1 MKIPKI
7 ANAVGY
13 IDDDLIKAAGEN
25 KGTTKRKSW
34 VKRGAIAACIAVCIA
49 LGAIFLPSVIDKSF
63 QGGKMPEA
71 PSDRYK
77 NVQIGTSEIA
87 IVWPWEYKTVYEKY
101 TYLNM
106 NGAGYQ
112 SKGHAVS
119 ANNVGAKIGIF
130 SVRGI
135 DNYNNKSKEYSENFE
150 VYSLKYAD
158 KVKYVAVKMEENYY
172 VFENVTGNPPDTLGE
187 LFALID
193 FPNAIK
199 LNRFSVNN
207 DRTEKEYYSL
217 SNGDYVWNVLANC
230 RDAAFI
236 TDNSHSKSGGEFLC
250 FTITSETLGV
260 YKVVMYITADGY
272 LETNMFGNRYL
283 FFIGENA
290 SGKIIDYAKKNSE
303 KATFEPYL
311 NSVVGKIT
319 DITDEYII
327 INDSVLCNNSSD
339 GIEYKISMQDLR
351 ISRYVELN
359 QIAKGSIVSVQYS
372 GEIGDGNIV
381 EGVTNIMRARISAN
395 GVEVPE

>member
-25 KGTTKRKSW
+25 QRTTKRKSW

-49 LGAIFLPSVIDKSF
+49 LGAIFLPSVIGKFF
-63 QGGKMPEA
+63 QGDKMPEA

-77 NVQIGTSEIA
+77 NAQIGTSEIS

-112 SKGHAVS
+112 SKGRAVS
-119 ANNVGAKIGIF
+119 ANNVGAKIGTF
-130 SVRGI
+130 AVRGI
-135 DNYNNKSKEYSENFE
+135 DNYDNKSKEYSENFD

-158 KVKYVAVKMEENYY
+158 KVKYIAVKMEENYY
-172 VFENVTGNPPDTLGE
+172 VFENVTDNPPGTLGE

-236 TDNSHSKSGGEFLC
+236 TDNSHSKSGGDSLC

-260 YKVVMYITADGY
+260 YKVVMYITSDGY

-303 KATFEPYL
+303 KAAFEPYL

-327 INDSVLCNNSSD
+327 INDSVLCNNPSD

-359 QIAKGSIVSVQYS
+359 QIAKGSSVSVQYS

-381 EGVTNIMRARISAN
+381 EGVTDIMRARISAN

>member
-13 IDDDLIKAAGEN
+13 IDDELIKVAAEN
-25 KGTTKRKSW
+25 KRTTKRKSW
-34 VKRGAIAACIAVCIA
+34 VKWGLIAACIAVCIA
-49 LGAIFLPSVIDKSF
+49 LGVIFLPSVIDKSF

-77 NVQIGTSEIA
+77 NAQIGTSEIA

-112 SKGHAVS
+112 SKGRAVS
-119 ANNVGAKIGIF
+119 ANNVGAKIGTF

-135 DNYNNKSKEYSENFE
+135 DNYDNKSKKYSENFE

-158 KVKYVAVKMEENYY
+158 KVKYVTVKMEENYY
-172 VFENVTGNPPDTLGE
+172 VFENVTGNPPGTLGK

-199 LNRFSVNN
+199 LNHFSINIEGVEEYFSLKN
-207 DRTEKEYYSL
+207 DGYIWE
-217 SNGDYVWNVLANC
+217 VLANC

-236 TDNSHSKSGGEFLC
+236 TDNSHSKSGGDSLC

-381 EGVTNIMRARISAN
+381 EGVTNIMSARISAN

>member
-13 IDDDLIKAAGEN
+13 IDDDLINAAVEN
-25 KGTTKRKSW
+25 KRTTKRKSW
-34 VKRGAIAACIAVCIA
+34 VKRGAIAACIVVCIA
-49 LGAIFLPSVIDKSF
+49 FGAIFVPSVIDS
-63 QGGKMPEA
+63 GKMPEA

-77 NVQIGTSEIA
+77 NAQIGTSEIS

-112 SKGHAVS
+112 SKGRAVS

-130 SVRGI
+130 AVRGV
-135 DNYNNKSKEYSENFE
+135 DNYDNKSKEYSENFE

-172 VFENVTGNPPDTLGE
+172 VFENVTGNPPGTLGE

-199 LNRFSVNN
+199 LNCFSVNN
-207 DRTEKEYYSL
+207 DGTEKEYYSL
-217 SNGDYVWNVLANC
+217 NNDDYVWEVLANC

-236 TDNSHSKSGGEFLC
+236 TDNSHSKSGGNSLC

-290 SGKIIDYAKKNSE
+290 SGKIIDYVKKNSE
-303 KATFEPYL
+303 KAVFEPYL

-319 DITDEYII
+319 DITDEYIT
-327 INDSVLCNNSSD
+327 INDSVLCNNPSD

-359 QIAKGSIVSVQYS
+359 QIAKGSIVCVQYS

>member
-13 IDDDLIKAAGEN
+13 IDDDLIKAAAEN

-34 VKRGAIAACIAVCIA
+34 VKRGAVAACIAVCIA

-63 QGGKMPEA
+63 QGDKMPES

-77 NVQIGTSEIA
+77 NAQIGTSEIS

-112 SKGHAVS
+112 SKGRAVFV
-119 ANNVGAKIGIF
+119 NNVGAKIGTF
-130 SVRGI
+130 AVRGI
-135 DNYNNKSKEYSENFE
+135 DNYDNKSKEYSENFE

-172 VFENVTGNPPDTLGE
+172 VFENVTGNPPGTLGE

-207 DRTEKEYYSL
+207 DGTEKEYYSL
-217 SNGDYVWNVLANC
+217 SNGEYVWDVLAKC
-230 RDAAFI
+230 GDAAFI
-236 TDNSHSKSGGEFLC
+236 KDDSYKKSGEYLN

-272 LETNMFGNRYL
+272 LETNMFYYSYL
-283 FFIGENA
+283 FFIGADAARE
-290 SGKIIDYAKKNSE
+290 IIGYAKENSE
-303 KATFEPYL
+303 ETDFEPYL

-319 DITDEYII
+319 DITDECIT
-327 INDSVLCNNSSD
+327 INDSVLCNNPSD

-359 QIAKGSIVSVQYS
+359 QIAKGSFVSVQYS
-372 GEIGDGNIV
+372 GEIGEGNIV

>member
-25 KGTTKRKSW
+25 KRTTKRKSW
-34 VKRGAIAACIAVCIA
+34 VKWGAIAACVVVCVT
-49 LGAIFLPSVIDKSF
+49 LGAFFLPFVIDKISH
-63 QGGKMPEA
+63 GDNTPEG

-77 NVQIGTSEIA
+77 NVQIGTNEFS

-101 TYLNM
+101 TNLNI
-106 NGAGYQ
+106 NGVWYDG
-112 SKGHAVS
+112 KRRAVS
-119 ANNVGAKIGIF
+119 ANLVSEKIGIYTV
-130 SVRGI
+130 SGYDYTDI
-135 DNYNNKSKEYSENFE
+135 DTHKRYFEDFE

-158 KVKYVAVKMEENYY
+158 KSECVAVKMEGTYY
-172 VFENVTGNPPDTLGE
+172 AFMRSAYTPSKLEE

-207 DRTEKEYYSL
+207 DRTEKGYYSL
-217 SNGDYVWNVLANC
+217 SNGEYVWDVLAKC
-230 RDAAFI
+230 GDAAFI
-236 TDNSHSKSGGEFLC
+236 KDDSYKKSGEYLN

-303 KATFEPYL
+303 KAVFEPYL

-319 DITDEYII
+319 DITDKYIT
-327 INDSVLCNNSSD
+327 INDSVLCNNPSD

-359 QIAKGSIVSVQYS
+359 QIAKGSIVCVQYS
-372 GEIGDGNIV
+372 GEIGEGNIV

>member
-13 IDDDLIKAAGEN
+13 IDDDLIKAAAEN
-25 KGTTKRKSW
+25 KRTTKRKSW
-34 VKRGAIAACIAVCIA
+34 VKLGAIAACIAVCIA
-49 LGAIFLPSVIDKSF
+49 LGAFFLPFVIDKISH
-63 QGGKMPEA
+63 GDNTPEG
-71 PSDRYK
+71 PPDRYK

-112 SKGHAVS
+112 SKGRAVS
-119 ANNVGAKIGIF
+119 ANNVGAKIGTF

-135 DNYNNKSKEYSENFE
+135 DNYDNKSKKYSENFE

-158 KVKYVAVKMEENYY
+158 KVKYVTVKMEENYY
-172 VFENVTGNPPDTLGE
+172 VFENVTGNPPGTLGK

-199 LNRFSVNN
+199 LNHFSINIEGVEEYFSLKN
-207 DRTEKEYYSL
+207 DGYIWE
-217 SNGDYVWNVLANC
+217 VLANC

-236 TDNSHSKSGGEFLC
+236 TDNSHSKSGGDSLC

-319 DITDEYII
+319 DITDEYIV
-327 INDSVLCNNSSD
+327 INDSVLCNNPSD

-359 QIAKGSIVSVQYS
+359 QIAKGSFVSVQYS

-381 EGVTNIMRARISAN
+381 ESVTNIMRARIRVN

>member
-13 IDDDLIKAAGEN
+13 IDDDLIKAVAEN
-25 KGTTKRKSW
+25 QRTTKRKTW
-34 VKRGAIAACIAVCIA
+34 VKRGATAACIAVCIA
-49 LGAIFLPSVIDKSF
+49 LGAIFLPFVIDKISH
-63 QGGKMPEA
+63 GDNTPEG

-77 NVQIGTSEIA
+77 NAQIGTGEIA

-112 SKGHAVS
+112 SKGRAVS
-119 ANNVGAKIGIF
+119 ANNVGAKIGTF

-135 DNYNNKSKEYSENFE
+135 DNYDNKSKEYSENFE

-172 VFENVTGNPPDTLGE
+172 VFENVTGNPPGTLGK

-199 LNRFSVNN
+199 LNHFSINIEGVEEYFSLKN
-207 DRTEKEYYSL
+207 DGYIWE
-217 SNGDYVWNVLANC
+217 VLANC

-236 TDNSHSKSGGEFLC
+236 TDNSHSKSGGDSLC

-319 DITDEYII
+319 DITDEYIV
-327 INDSVLCNNSSD
+327 INDSVLCNNPSD

-359 QIAKGSIVSVQYS
+359 QIAKGSFVSVQYS

-381 EGVTNIMRARISAN
+381 ESVTNIMRARIRVN

>member
-13 IDDDLIKAAGEN
+13 IDDDLINAAAEN
-25 KGTTKRKSW
+25 KGTTKRKLW
-34 VKRGAIAACIAVCIA
+34 VKWGAVAACVVVCVT
-49 LGAIFLPSVIDKSF
+49 LGAFFLPFVIDKISH
-63 QGGKMPEA
+63 GDNTPEG

-77 NVQIGTSEIA
+77 NVQIGTSEIS
-87 IVWPWEYKTVYEKY
+87 ILWPWEYKTVYEKY

-112 SKGHAVS
+112 SKGRAVS

-135 DNYNNKSKEYSENFE
+135 DNYDNKSKEYSESFE

-158 KVKYVAVKMEENYY
+158 NIKYVAVKMEENYY
-172 VFENVTGNPPDTLGE
+172 VFENVTGNPPGTLGE

-199 LNRFSVNN
+199 LNHFSVNN

-236 TDNSHSKSGGEFLC
+236 TDNSHSKSGGDSLC

-395 GVEVPE
+395 SVEVPE

>member
-13 IDDDLIKAAGEN
+13 IDDELIKVAAEN
-25 KGTTKRKSW
+25 KRTTKRKSW
-34 VKRGAIAACIAVCIA
+34 VKWGLIAACIAVCIA
-49 LGAIFLPSVIDKSF
+49 LGVIFLPSVIDKSF

-77 NVQIGTSEIA
+77 NAQIGTSEIA

-112 SKGHAVS
+112 SKGRAVS
-119 ANNVGAKIGIF
+119 ANNVGAKIGTF

-135 DNYNNKSKEYSENFE
+135 DNYDNKSKKYSENFE

-158 KVKYVAVKMEENYY
+158 KVKYVTVKMEENYY
-172 VFENVTGNPPDTLGE
+172 VFENVTGNPPGTLGK

-199 LNRFSVNN
+199 LNHFSINIEGVEEYFSLKN
-207 DRTEKEYYSL
+207 DGYIWE
-217 SNGDYVWNVLANC
+217 VLANC

-236 TDNSHSKSGGEFLC
+236 TDNSHSKSGGDSLC

-272 LETNMFGNRYL
+272 LETNMFGNQYL

-381 EGVTNIMRARISAN
+381 EGVTNIMSARISAN

>member
-13 IDDDLIKAAGEN
+13 IDDDLIKAAAEN
-25 KGTTKRKSW
+25 KRTTKRKSW

-63 QGGKMPEA
+63 QGDKMPEA
-71 PSDRYK
+71 PSERYK
-77 NVQIGTSEIA
+77 NAQIGTSEIS

-101 TYLNM
+101 TYLNL

-112 SKGHAVS
+112 SKGRAVS
-119 ANNVGAKIGIF
+119 VNNVGAKIGIF
-130 SVRGI
+130 AVRGI
-135 DNYNNKSKEYSENFE
+135 DNYDNKSKEYSENFE

-172 VFENVTGNPPDTLGE
+172 VFENVTCNPSGTLGE

-199 LNRFSVNN
+199 LNHFSINIEGVEEYFSLKN
-207 DRTEKEYYSL
+207 DGYIWE
-217 SNGDYVWNVLANC
+217 VLANC

-236 TDNSHSKSGGEFLC
+236 TDNSHSKSGGDSLC

-260 YKVVMYITADGY
+260 YKVAMYITADGY

-319 DITDEYII
+319 DITDEYIT
-327 INDSVLCNNSSD
+327 INDSVLCNNPSD

-359 QIAKGSIVSVQYS
+359 QIAKGSIVCVQYS
-372 GEIGDGNIV
+372 SEIGEGNIV
-381 EGVTNIMRARISAN
+381 EGVTNIMRARISVN
-395 GVEVPE
+395 GVEVSE

>member
-13 IDDDLIKAAGEN
+13 IDDNLIKAAAEN
-25 KGTTKRKSW
+25 KRTTKRKLW

-49 LGAIFLPSVIDKSF
+49 LGAIFLPFVIDKISH
-63 QGGKMPEA
+63 GDNTPEA

-77 NVQIGTSEIA
+77 NAQIGTSEIA

-101 TYLNM
+101 TCLNM

-119 ANNVGAKIGIF
+119 ANNVGAKIGKF
-130 SVRGI
+130 AVRGI
-135 DNYNNKSKEYSENFE
+135 DNYDNKSKEYSENFE

-172 VFENVTGNPPDTLGE
+172 VFENVTGNPPGTLGE

-199 LNRFSVNN
+199 LNRFSVSN
-207 DRTEKEYYSL
+207 DGTEKEYYLL
-217 SNGDYVWNVLANC
+217 SNGDYVWEVLANC

-236 TDNSHSKSGGEFLC
+236 TDNSHSKSGGDSLC

-303 KATFEPYL
+303 KAVFEPYL

-319 DITDEYII
+319 DITDEYIT
-327 INDSVLCNNSSD
+327 INDSVLCNNPSD

-359 QIAKGSIVSVQYS
+359 QIAKGSIVCVQYS

>member
-13 IDDDLIKAAGEN
+13 IDDELINAVAEN
-25 KGTTKRKSW
+25 KRTTKRKSW
-34 VKRGAIAACIAVCIA
+34 VKRGVIAACIAVCIA

-63 QGGKMPEA
+63 QGDKMPEA

-77 NVQIGTSEIA
+77 NVQIGTSEIS

-112 SKGHAVS
+112 SKGRAVS
-119 ANNVGAKIGIF
+119 ANNVGAKIGTF

-135 DNYNNKSKEYSENFE
+135 DNYDNKSKEYSENFE

-158 KVKYVAVKMEENYY
+158 KVKYIAVKMEENYY
-172 VFENVTGNPPDTLGE
+172 VFKNVTGNPPGTLGE

-199 LNRFSVNN
+199 LNHFSINIEGVEEYFSLKN
-207 DRTEKEYYSL
+207 DGYIWE
-217 SNGDYVWNVLANC
+217 VLANC

-236 TDNSHSKSGGEFLC
+236 TDNSHSKSGGDSLC

-260 YKVVMYITADGY
+260 YKVAMYITADGY

-327 INDSVLCNNSSD
+327 INDSVLCNNPSD

-359 QIAKGSIVSVQYS
+359 QIAKGLFVSVQYS

-395 GVEVPE
+395 GVEFTE

>member
-13 IDDDLIKAAGEN
+13 IDDDLIKAAAEN
-25 KGTTKRKSW
+25 QRTTKRKTW
-34 VKRGAIAACIAVCIA
+34 VKCGAIAACIAVCIA
-49 LGAIFLPSVIDKSF
+49 LGAFFVPFVIDKISH
-63 QGGKMPEA
+63 GDKAPEG

-77 NVQIGTSEIA
+77 NAQIGTSEIA

-101 TYLNM
+101 TCLNM

-119 ANNVGAKIGIF
+119 ANNVGAKIGKF
-130 SVRGI
+130 AVRGI
-135 DNYNNKSKEYSENFE
+135 DNCDNKSKEYSENFE

-172 VFENVTGNPPDTLGE
+172 VFENVTGNPPGTLGE

-199 LNRFSVNN
+199 LNRFFVNN
-207 DRTEKEYYSL
+207 DGTEKEYYLL
-217 SNGDYVWNVLANC
+217 SNGDYVWEVLANC

-236 TDNSHSKSGGEFLC
+236 TDNSHSKSGGDSLC

-260 YKVVMYITADGY
+260 YKVAMYITADGY

-303 KATFEPYL
+303 KAVFEPYL

-319 DITDEYII
+319 DITDEYVT
-327 INDSVLCNNSSD
+327 INDSVLCNNPSD

-359 QIAKGSIVSVQYS
+359 QIAKGSIVCVQYS
-372 GEIGDGNIV
+372 GEIGEGNIV

>member
-1 MKIPKI
+1 MKIPKM

-13 IDDDLIKAAGEN
+13 IDDDLVNAVAEN
-25 KGTTKRKSW
+25 QRTTKRKSW
-34 VKRGAIAACIAVCIA
+34 IKRGAIAACIAVCIA
-49 LGAIFLPSVIDKSF
+49 LGAIFLPSVIDKISH
-63 QGGKMPEA
+63 GDNTPEA

-112 SKGHAVS
+112 SKGRAVS
-119 ANNVGAKIGIF
+119 ANNVGAKIGTF

-135 DNYNNKSKEYSENFE
+135 DNYDNKSKEYSENFE

-158 KVKYVAVKMEENYY
+158 KVKYIAVKMEENYY
-172 VFENVTGNPPDTLGE
+172 VFENVTGNPPVTLGE

-207 DRTEKEYYSL
+207 DRTEKGYYSL
-217 SNGDYVWNVLANC
+217 SNGEYVWDVLAKC
-230 RDAAFI
+230 GDAAFI
-236 TDNSHSKSGGEFLC
+236 KDDSYKKSGEYLN

-272 LETNMFGNRYL
+272 LETNMFYYSYL
-283 FFIGENA
+283 FFIGADAARE
-290 SGKIIDYAKKNSE
+290 IIGYAKENSE
-303 KATFEPYL
+303 ETDFEPYL

-319 DITDEYII
+319 DITDECIT
-327 INDSVLCNNSSD
+327 INDSVLCNNPSD

-359 QIAKGSIVSVQYS
+359 QIAKGSFVSVQYS
-372 GEIGDGNIV
+372 GEIGEGNIV

>member
-25 KGTTKRKSW
+25 KRTTKRKSW

-63 QGGKMPEA
+63 QGDKMPEA
-71 PSDRYK
+71 PSERYK
-77 NVQIGTSEIA
+77 NVQIGTNEFS

-101 TYLNM
+101 TNLNI
-106 NGAGYQ
+106 NGVWYDG
-112 SKGHAVS
+112 KRRAVS
-119 ANNVGAKIGIF
+119 ANLVSEKIGIYTV
-130 SVRGI
+130 SGYDYTDI
-135 DNYNNKSKEYSENFE
+135 DTHKKYFEDFE

-158 KVKYVAVKMEENYY
+158 KSECVAVKMEGTYY
-172 VFENVTGNPPDTLGE
+172 AFMRSAYTPSKLEE

-207 DRTEKEYYSL
+207 DRTEKGYYSL
-217 SNGDYVWNVLANC
+217 SNGEYVWDVLAKC
-230 RDAAFI
+230 GDAAFI
-236 TDNSHSKSGGEFLC
+236 KDDSYKKSGEYLN

-272 LETNMFGNRYL
+272 LETNMFYYSYL
-283 FFIGENA
+283 FFIGADAARE
-290 SGKIIDYAKKNSE
+290 IIRYAKENSE
-303 KATFEPYL
+303 ETDFEPYL

-319 DITDEYII
+319 DITDECIT
-327 INDSVLCNNSSD
+327 INDSVLCNNPSD

-359 QIAKGSIVSVQYS
+359 QIAKGSIVCVQYS
-372 GEIGDGNIV
+372 GEIGEGNIV

>member
-1 MKIPKI
+1 MKMPKI

-13 IDDDLIKAAGEN
+13 IDDDLIKAAAEN
-25 KGTTKRKSW
+25 KRTTKRKSW

-49 LGAIFLPSVIDKSF
+49 LGAIFMPSVIDKSF
-63 QGGKMPEA
+63 QGGKVPEA

-77 NVQIGTSEIA
+77 NAQIGTSEIA

-112 SKGHAVS
+112 SKGRAVS
-119 ANNVGAKIGIF
+119 ANNVGAKIGTF

-135 DNYNNKSKEYSENFE
+135 DNYDNKSKEYSENFE

-158 KVKYVAVKMEENYY
+158 NVKYVAVKMEENYY

-319 DITDEYII
+319 DITDEYIT
-327 INDSVLCNNSSD
+327 INDSVLCNNPSD

-359 QIAKGSIVSVQYS
+359 QIAKGSIVCVQYS
-372 GEIGDGNIV
+372 GEIGEGNIV
-381 EGVTNIMRARISAN
+381 EGVTNIMRARISVN

>member
-1 MKIPKI
+1 M
-7 ANAVGY
+7 
-13 IDDDLIKAAGEN
+13 D
-25 KGTTKRKSW
+25 TF
-34 VKRGAIAACIAVCIA
+34 
-49 LGAIFLPSVIDKSF
+49 LG
-63 QGGKMPEA
+63 
-71 PSDRYK
+71 
-77 NVQIGTSEIA
+77 
-87 IVWPWEYKTVYEKY
+87 
-101 TYLNM
+101 
-106 NGAGYQ
+106 
-112 SKGHAVS
+112 
-119 ANNVGAKIGIF
+119 
-130 SVRGI
+130 
-135 DNYNNKSKEYSENFE
+135 
-150 VYSLKYAD
+150 
-158 KVKYVAVKMEENYY
+158 
-172 VFENVTGNPPDTLGE
+172 
-187 LFALID
+187 
-193 FPNAIK
+193 NAIK

-207 DRTEKEYYSL
+207 DGTEKEYYSL

-236 TDNSHSKSGGEFLC
+236 TDNSYSKSGGEFLC

-319 DITDEYII
+319 DITDEYIS
-327 INDSVLCNNSSD
+327 INVSVLCNNPSD

-359 QIAKGSIVSVQYS
+359 QIAKGSIVCVQYS
-372 GEIGDGNIV
+372 GEIGDENIV

>member
-13 IDDDLIKAAGEN
+13 IDDELINAAGEN
-25 KGTTKRKSW
+25 KGAMKRKSW

-49 LGAIFLPSVIDKSF
+49 LGAIFLPSVIDS
-63 QGGKMPEA
+63 GKMPEA

-77 NVQIGTSEIA
+77 NVQIGTSEIS

-112 SKGHAVS
+112 SKGPAVS
-119 ANNVGAKIGIF
+119 ANNVGAKIGTF
-130 SVRGI
+130 AVRGI
-135 DNYNNKSKEYSENFE
+135 DNYDNKSKEYSENFE

-172 VFENVTGNPPDTLGE
+172 VFENVTGNYPGTLGE

-207 DRTEKEYYSL
+207 DGTEKEYYLL

-260 YKVVMYITADGY
+260 YKVAMYITSDGY

-290 SGKIIDYAKKNSE
+290 SEKIIDYAKKNSE
-303 KATFEPYL
+303 KAVFEPYL

-319 DITDEYII
+319 DITDEYVT
-327 INDSVLCNNSSD
+327 INDSVLCNNPSN

-359 QIAKGSIVSVQYS
+359 QIAKGSIVCVQYS

-381 EGVTNIMRARISAN
+381 EGVTNIMRARIRVN

>member
-25 KGTTKRKSW
+25 KSTTKRKSW
-34 VKRGAIAACIAVCIA
+34 VKWGAVAACVSLCIA
-49 LGAIFLPSVIDKSF
+49 LGAIFLPFVIDKISH
-63 QGGKMPEA
+63 GDNTPEG

-101 TYLNM
+101 TCLNM

-112 SKGHAVS
+112 SKGRAVS
-119 ANNVGAKIGIF
+119 SNNVVAKIGTF
-130 SVRGI
+130 AVRGI
-135 DNYNNKSKEYSENFE
+135 DNYDNKSKEYSENFE

-172 VFENVTGNPPDTLGE
+172 VFENATANPPGTLGE

-199 LNRFSVNN
+199 LNRFFVNN
-207 DRTEKEYYSL
+207 DGTEKEYYSL
-217 SNGDYVWNVLANC
+217 SNGDYVWEVLAKC
-230 RDAAFI
+230 GDAAFLK
-236 TDNSHSKSGGEFLC
+236 DDSYKKSSEYLS

-303 KATFEPYL
+303 KAVFEPYL

-319 DITDEYII
+319 NITDKYIT
-327 INDSVLCNNSSD
+327 INDSVLCNNPSD

-359 QIAKGSIVSVQYS
+359 QIAKGSIVCVQYS
-372 GEIGDGNIV
+372 GEIGEGNIV